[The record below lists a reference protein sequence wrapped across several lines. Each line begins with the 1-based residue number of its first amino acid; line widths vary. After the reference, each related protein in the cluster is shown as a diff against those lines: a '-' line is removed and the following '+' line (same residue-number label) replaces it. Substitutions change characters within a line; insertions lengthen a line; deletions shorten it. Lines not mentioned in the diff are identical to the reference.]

1 MKLSVVIVNY
11 NVSHY
16 LLQCVDSLSHALR
29 GTDSEVIV
37 VDNHSRDNS
46 VTLLRQYHPE
56 VRIVENLHNLGFAK
70 ANNIAIR
77 QSRGEYVLLLN
88 PDTIV
93 SESVVKG
100 VISFLDSHPEAG
112 SAGVRMLNADG
123 TVAPES
129 RRGVPTP
136 MTAFYKLSGLC
147 GMFPNSRRFGR
158 YYLGHL
164 PWDSPQQIE
173 VVSGAFCMLR
183 TSVLKK
189 VGLLDEDYFMYG
201 EDIDLSYRILKSGA
215 TNWYVPE
222 TILHYKGEST
232 HKSSFRYVHVFYQ
245 AMHIFFRKHFS
256 HLGLFISIPIKT
268 AIIVKASSALLLML
282 TERMRMSLGFA
293 RRNNGLTAGPML
305 CVGSDSMVATCRE
318 ISNKHGL
325 EATLCICS
333 GLKEVSSCVDRL
345 SDETGKALTV
355 VFDPEKF
362 DYGSMLSFVSDN
374 HMRNISLGVF
384 QPSTSSIITQSE
396 IIR

>member
-183 TSVLKK
+183 TSVLKN

-201 EDIDLSYRILKSGA
+201 EDIDLSYRILKSGT

-305 CVGSDSMVATCRE
+305 FVGSDSMVATCRE

-333 GLKEVSSCVDRL
+333 SLNEVSSYVDRL

>member
-305 CVGSDSMVATCRE
+305 FVGSDYMVATCRE

-333 GLKEVSSCVDRL
+333 SLNEVSSYVDRL

>member
-29 GTDSEVIV
+29 GTDSELIV

-93 SESVVKG
+93 SEAVVKG

-305 CVGSDSMVATCRE
+305 FVGSDSMVATCRE

-333 GLKEVSSCVDRL
+333 GLNEVSSYVDRL

>member
-11 NVSHY
+11 NVSYY

-305 CVGSDSMVATCRE
+305 FVGSDSMVATCRE

-333 GLKEVSSCVDRL
+333 SLNEVSSYVDRL

-384 QPSTSSIITQSE
+384 QPSTYSIITQSE

>member
-333 GLKEVSSCVDRL
+333 SLNEVSSYVDRL

-374 HMRNISLGVF
+374 QMRNISLGVF

>member
-147 GMFPNSRRFGR
+147 GMCPNSRRFGR

-293 RRNNGLTAGPML
+293 RRNNGLTAGPIL

-333 GLKEVSSCVDRL
+333 SLNEVSSYVDRL

>member
-77 QSRGEYVLLLN
+77 QSCGEYVLLLN

-305 CVGSDSMVATCRE
+305 FVGSDSMVATCRE

-333 GLKEVSSCVDRL
+333 GLNEVSSYVDRL

>member
-1 MKLSVVIVNY
+1 
-11 NVSHY
+11 
-16 LLQCVDSLSHALR
+16 
-29 GTDSEVIV
+29 
-37 VDNHSRDNS
+37 
-46 VTLLRQYHPE
+46 
-56 VRIVENLHNLGFAK
+56 
-70 ANNIAIR
+70 
-77 QSRGEYVLLLN
+77 
-88 PDTIV
+88 
-93 SESVVKG
+93 
-100 VISFLDSHPEAG
+100 
-112 SAGVRMLNADG
+112 MLTADG

-282 TERMRMSLGFA
+282 T
-293 RRNNGLTAGPML
+293 
-305 CVGSDSMVATCRE
+305 
-318 ISNKHGL
+318 
-325 EATLCICS
+325 
-333 GLKEVSSCVDRL
+333 
-345 SDETGKALTV
+345 
-355 VFDPEKF
+355 
-362 DYGSMLSFVSDN
+362 
-374 HMRNISLGVF
+374 
-384 QPSTSSIITQSE
+384 
-396 IIR
+396 

>member
-100 VISFLDSHPEAG
+100 VISFLDSHPDAG

-189 VGLLDEDYFMYG
+189 VGLFDEDYFMYG
-201 EDIDLSYRILKSGA
+201 EDIDLSYRILKSGS

-282 TERMRMSLGFA
+282 TERMRLSLGFA

-333 GLKEVSSCVDRL
+333 SLNEVSSYVDRL

>member
-305 CVGSDSMVATCRE
+305 FVGSDSMVATCRE

-333 GLKEVSSCVDRL
+333 CLSEVSSYVDRL
-345 SDETGKALTV
+345 SDESGKALTV

>member
-112 SAGVRMLNADG
+112 SAGVRMLNANG

-293 RRNNGLTAGPML
+293 RRNNGLTAGPIL

-333 GLKEVSSCVDRL
+333 SLNEVSSYVDRL

>member
-305 CVGSDSMVATCRE
+305 FVGSDSMVATCRE

-333 GLKEVSSCVDRL
+333 GLNEVSSCVDRL

>member
-245 AMHIFFRKHFS
+245 AMLIFFRKHFS
-256 HLGLFISIPIKT
+256 NLGILVTLPIQA
-268 AIIVKASSALLLML
+268 AIAVKAFAALVSML
-282 TERMRMSLGFA
+282 TEKMTKSLGFTTSNSSPVTA
-293 RRNNGLTAGPML
+293 DYICIGNETMLSACRNITM
-305 CVGSDSMVATCRE
+305 
-318 ISNKHGL
+318 KY
-325 EATLCICS
+325 
-333 GLKEVSSCVDRL
+333 GLKASFYSMAQKEH
-345 SDETGKALTV
+345 ALTV
-355 VFDPEKF
+355 AGEASQRTFIVFDPHAF
-362 DYGSMLSFVSDN
+362 SFSAMISIIGN
-374 HMRNISLGVF
+374 MRNALVGIGTY
-384 QPSTSSIITQSE
+384 QAATRSIITHTEVIQ
-396 IIR
+396 

>member
-147 GMFPNSRRFGR
+147 GMFPNSSRFGR

-305 CVGSDSMVATCRE
+305 FVGSDSMVATCRE

-333 GLKEVSSCVDRL
+333 SLNEVSSYVDRL

>member
-16 LLQCVDSLSHALR
+16 LLQCVNSLSHALR

-305 CVGSDSMVATCRE
+305 FVGSDSMVATCRE

-333 GLKEVSSCVDRL
+333 SLNEVSSYVDRL

>member
-164 PWDSPQQIE
+164 SWDSPQQIE

-305 CVGSDSMVATCRE
+305 FVGSDSMVATCRE

-333 GLKEVSSCVDRL
+333 SLNEVSSYVDRL

>member
-222 TILHYKGEST
+222 TILHYEGEST

-333 GLKEVSSCVDRL
+333 SLNEVSSYVDRL
-345 SDETGKALTV
+345 SDKTGKALTV

>member
-100 VISFLDSHPEAG
+100 VISFLDRHPEAG

-305 CVGSDSMVATCRE
+305 FVGSDSMVATCRE

-333 GLKEVSSCVDRL
+333 SLNEVSSYVDRL

>member
-164 PWDSPQQIE
+164 SWDSPQQIE

-333 GLKEVSSCVDRL
+333 GLNEVSSCVDRL